1 MDPAP
6 TTEPW
11 IKPLIDQFERPAF
24 ELAVLLTEDRPVAE
38 EIVQEAFFRVWRS
51 PKTPHDPT
59 AFRPWLF
66 KTVANLARDHAR
78 RARRWQRFRL
88 LPPSVQVSDPAVTVA
103 DRLTLRDVVAALKR
117 LRADEREALL
127 VRFFDDADYAQVALI
142 LGRSEG
148 ASRVL
153 VHRALGKLRHYLAAV
168 GYSPLELANNG

>member
-1 MDPAP
+1 VDAAP
-6 TTEPW
+6 PTDPW

-24 ELAVLLTEDRPVAE
+24 ELALVLTEDRAIAE

-51 PKTPHDPT
+51 PRTPHDPI

-66 KTVANLARDHAR
+66 KTVANLGRDHAR
-78 RARRWQRFRL
+78 RARLRQRFRL
-88 LPPSVQVSDPAVTVA
+88 LSPPVQVSDPAVTVT
-103 DRLTLRDVVAALKR
+103 DRLTIRDVVAALRR

-127 VRFFDDADYAQVALI
+127 VRFFEDAEYAQVALI

-153 VHRALGKLRHYLAAV
+153 VHRALVKLRHYLASA
-168 GYSPLELANNG
+168 GYSPLELAN